1 MTVTRRRQL
10 LGGLAVGLVAT
21 ILAFAV
27 GEAGLRVA
35 YLVRTSMVA
44 AIALPYVVGHGYG
57 PSPPWGDSVRLLEPD
72 DVLMWRMRPG
82 VRRRYVDVFSP
93 VHVEADRVAI
103 HRRFFPSLPEAL
115 RSNPTWDVA
124 LNSRG
129 FRGPEFESPPRP
141 SRLRIVC
148 LGDSWTFGAN
158 VGQDDAYPQ
167 RLEALARQAFPGA
180 DLEVL
185 NLGVLG
191 YSSYQ
196 GIEVLRSV
204 GLALEPDVIVIGYG
218 MNDSSMAGFRD
229 EDVKSAK
236 APAAPWTRRLASAA
250 EWSEVFRLLRYVAL
264 AARYQPASVADSIR
278 QADARAAG
286 AMKAGSPADV
296 YAKGEAWTRVPL
308 PDYQRNL
315 TEMVALA
322 RSRGAGVVLMFN
334 ELWEENP
341 YRAAARSVAR
351 RLDVPF
357 IDTPALVASAR
368 QRMETELERRLDL
381 KAEPSRIDGDDVEV
395 VFRVHGNG
403 YRVPTAF
410 YIVAAHA
417 ALGDLVP
424 NRVAMH
430 DDGTNG
436 DQRAGDG
443 VWSHAAR
450 MRPGTRLTYVYT
462 NSGGQGRW
470 EGLDVPALR
479 EVKVEGPGGRTVYRP
494 IDSFG
499 KLPAQAD
506 SWHTDADGYRMIA
519 AAVLQALKEDEE
531 FRRRLERR
539 AASRRGSHP
548 QGGA

>member
-1 MTVTRRRQL
+1 VTVTRRQQL
-10 LGGLAVGLVAT
+10 LGGLAVGLLAT
-21 ILAFAV
+21 ILAFAI

-35 YLVRTSMVA
+35 YRVRTSLVA
-44 AIALPYVVGHGYG
+44 AVALPYVLGHAYG
-57 PSPPWGDSVRLLEPD
+57 PAPPWGDHVRLLESD
-72 DVLMWRMRPG
+72 DVLIWRMRPG

-93 VHVEADRVAI
+93 IHVEEDRIAI
-103 HRRFFPSLPEAL
+103 HRRFLPSLPESL
-115 RSNPTWDVA
+115 RSNPTWDVT

-129 FRGPEFESPPRP
+129 FRAPEFESPKRP

-167 RLEALARQAFPGA
+167 RLAALARQAFPGA

-204 GLALEPDVIVIGYG
+204 GLPLEPDVIVIGYG
-218 MNDSSMAGFRD
+218 MNDSSMAGFHDADLRT
-229 EDVKSAK
+229 AK
-236 APAAPWTRRLASAA
+236 PPAAAWTQRLAAAA
-250 EWSEVFRLLRYVAL
+250 ERSEVFRLLRYVAL
-264 AARYQPASVADSIR
+264 AARYQPASMADAIR
-278 QADARAAG
+278 QADARAAE
-286 AMKAGSPADV
+286 ALKAGSPADV

-308 PDYQRNL
+308 PDYERNL

-322 RSRGAGVVLMFN
+322 RSRGARAVIMFN
-334 ELWEENP
+334 ELWLDNP

-357 IDTPALVASAR
+357 IDTPALIASAR
-368 QRMETELERRLDL
+368 QRLDAELERRLGL
-381 KAEPSRIDGDDVEV
+381 QAEPRPIDGVDVEV

-403 YRVPTAF
+403 YRVPTAL
-410 YIVAAHA
+410 YIVAAHG

-443 VWSHAAR
+443 VWSNAAR
-450 MRPGTRLTYVYT
+450 LRQGTRLTYVYT
-462 NSGGQGRW
+462 NSGIQGRW
-470 EGLDVPALR
+470 EGLDVPVLR
-479 EVKVEGPGGRTVYRP
+479 EVKVEGPGGRTLYRP
-494 IDSFG
+494 VDSFG
-499 KLPAQAD
+499 KLTLQAD
-506 SWHTDADGYRMIA
+506 TWHTDADGYRMIA
-519 AAVLQALKEDEE
+519 AAVLQALKADDE

-539 AASRRGSHP
+539 AASR
-548 QGGA
+548 